1 MVDINKLIQ
10 EKESIHLEAKS
21 AESKLPKS
29 FWESYSAFANTDGGI
44 ILLGVKEDNNSKKL
58 IVNGVL
64 KPEAIISDIW
74 NTLNNRQ
81 KVSSNILIN
90 EQIYS
95 IEFQNKTVVVVEVPR
110 AERYDRPVYVGQNIN
125 RGTYR
130 RNNDGD
136 YKCSNSE
143 IKSMLRDQSDK
154 SSDNT
159 VLENLELNS
168 FCNDSIKKYIMM
180 FNNLKPNH
188 IWSSLTNQEFLL
200 KIGAARISQKDGI
213 IHPTLAGLIFFG
225 YYNEIINELPFY
237 FLDYREHLSQDIR
250 WTDRVCSS
258 DSDWSGNIFDFY
270 FRIINKLTTEVKKP
284 FKLNKKLQRID
295 DTLIHSSIREVLA
308 NALIHADYYGTRGIV
323 IEKTCDSIQVSN
335 PGNFRIPINEAIAG
349 GISDAR
355 NSRIFNMFSLIDV
368 GERSGMGLCNLFNVW
383 EQNNLVKPV
392 VTETITPVE
401 RVTIELK
408 FVQSK
413 EIKKTARTAQTAQNS
428 LNSIEIEI
436 LKAVS
441 KTPNITQK
449 ALSSKLNIKQTTI
462 RFYIDKLQSK
472 YLLIRVG
479 SNRSGYWK
487 TNNQ

>member
-168 FCNDSIKKYIMM
+168 FCNDSIKKYRMM

>member
-1 MVDINKLIQ
+1 MIDINKLISK
-10 EKESIHLEAKS
+10 KESIHLEVKS

-125 RGTYR
+125 QGTYR

-168 FCNDSIKKYIMM
+168 FCNDSIKKYRMM

-188 IWSSLTNQEFLL
+188 VWSSLTNQEFLL
-200 KIGAARISQKDGI
+200 KVGAARISQKDGI

-323 IEKTCDSIQVSN
+323 IEKTSDSIQVSN

-355 NSRIFNMFSLIDV
+355 NSRIFNLFSLIDV

-383 EQNNLVKPV
+383 EQNNYVKPV

-401 RVTIELK
+401 RVTIVLK

-413 EIKKTARTAQTAQNS
+413 EIKNTARTTQTAQNS
-428 LNSIEIEI
+428 LSSIEIEI
-436 LKAVS
+436 LRAVS
-441 KTPNITQK
+441 ETPNITQK
-449 ALSSKLNIKQTTI
+449 ALSLKLNIKQTTI

-472 YLLIRVG
+472 HLLIRVG

-487 TNNQ
+487 TNN

>member
-125 RGTYR
+125 QGTYR

-168 FCNDSIKKYIMM
+168 FCNDSIKKYRMM

-188 IWSSLTNQEFLL
+188 VWSSLTNQEFLL

-413 EIKKTARTAQTAQNS
+413 EIKNTARTAQNS

-441 KTPNITQK
+441 ETPNITQK

-472 YLLIRVG
+472 HLLIRVG

>member
-125 RGTYR
+125 QGTYR

-168 FCNDSIKKYIMM
+168 FCNDSIKKYRMM

-188 IWSSLTNQEFLL
+188 VWSSLTNQEFLL

-413 EIKKTARTAQTAQNS
+413 EIKNTARTAQTAQNS

-441 KTPNITQK
+441 ETPNITQK
-449 ALSSKLNIKQTTI
+449 ALSLKLNIKQTTI

>member
-10 EKESIHLEAKS
+10 EKENIHLEAKS

-44 ILLGVKEDNNSKKL
+44 ILLGVKEDNCSKKL

-125 RGTYR
+125 QGTYR

-168 FCNDSIKKYIMM
+168 FCNDSIKKYRMM

-188 IWSSLTNQEFLL
+188 VWSSLTNQEFLL

-392 VTETITPVE
+392 VSETITPVE

-413 EIKKTARTAQTAQNS
+413 EIKNTARTAQSAQNS

-441 KTPNITQK
+441 ETPNITQK

-479 SNRSGYWK
+479 SNRRGYWK

>member
-125 RGTYR
+125 QGTYR

-168 FCNDSIKKYIMM
+168 FCNDSIKKYRMM

-188 IWSSLTNQEFLL
+188 VWSSLTNQEFLL

-413 EIKKTARTAQTAQNS
+413 EIKNTARTTQTAQNS

-441 KTPNITQK
+441 ETPNITQK